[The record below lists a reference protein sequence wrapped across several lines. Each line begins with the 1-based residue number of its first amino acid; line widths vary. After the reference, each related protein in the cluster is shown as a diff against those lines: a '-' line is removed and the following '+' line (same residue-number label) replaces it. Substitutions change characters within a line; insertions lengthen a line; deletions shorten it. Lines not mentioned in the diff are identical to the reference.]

1 MKHDW
6 AKFVGC
12 YNFIVVMNE
21 SKSFIEGIIWKNIY
35 LYWNN
40 GKNPLH
46 IKWHNICI
54 RTMENWTL
62 DDKNN
67 QKHY

>member
-12 YNFIVVMNE
+12 YNFIVFMNE
-21 SKSFIEGIIWKNIY
+21 FESFMEDIIWKNIY

-46 IKWHNICI
+46 IKWAQH
-54 RTMENWTL
+54 M
-62 DDKNN
+62 
-67 QKHY
+67 Y

>member
-21 SKSFIEGIIWKNIY
+21 YGSFIEDIIKNIFIY
-35 LYWNN
+35 IETM
-40 GKNPLH
+40 GKKSITHKMSATYVLGQGETKP
-46 IKWHNICI
+46 
-54 RTMENWTL
+54 
-62 DDKNN
+62 
-67 QKHY
+67 

>member
-21 SKSFIEGIIWKNIY
+21 YESFIEDIIKNIFIY
-35 LYWNN
+35 IETM
-40 GKNPLH
+40 GKKSITHKMSATYVLGQGETKP
-46 IKWHNICI
+46 
-54 RTMENWTL
+54 
-62 DDKNN
+62 
-67 QKHY
+67 

>member
-21 SKSFIEGIIWKNIY
+21 FESFMEDII
-35 LYWNN
+35 
-40 GKNPLH
+40 
-46 IKWHNICI
+46 
-54 RTMENWTL
+54 
-62 DDKNN
+62 
-67 QKHY
+67 

>member
-21 SKSFIEGIIWKNIY
+21 SKSFKEDIIEKIFIY
-35 LYWNN
+35 
-40 GKNPLH
+40 
-46 IKWHNICI
+46 IE
-54 RTMENWTL
+54 TME
-62 DDKNN
+62 KI
-67 QKHY
+67 HYT